1 MKKSLSNILAI
12 TSIIFITSSCNS
24 DDSDSRE
31 VMVEITELPEQSRTF
46 LQTNFNG
53 FQVNRATKDV
63 SSFDEYYEIFVNNG
77 ITIDFNRIG
86 EWTEVDGNGLSIPTS
101 FIDEEIVSY
110 INTNY
115 PTFPIENIDKKPY
128 GYDVDL
134 INNTELRFDTSG
146 NFIGL
151 GN

>member
-1 MKKSLSNILAI
+1 MKNNILYILAI
-12 TSIIFITSSCNS
+12 TSIIFTINSCRSENS
-24 DDSDSRE
+24 ENSE
-31 VMVEITELPEQSRTF
+31 VRIEITELPEQSRNF
-46 LQTNFNG
+46 LETNFNG

-128 GYDVDL
+128 GYEVDL
-134 INNTELRFDTSG
+134 INNTELRFNTSG
-146 NFIGL
+146 KLIGY
-151 GN
+151 

>member
-1 MKKSLSNILAI
+1 MKKNILNLLAVASLI
-12 TSIIFITSSCNS
+12 FSTSACNS

-31 VMVEITELPEQSRTF
+31 VIVEVAELPEQSRNF
-46 LQTNFNG
+46 LETNFNEI
-53 FQVNRATKDV
+53 QAIRIEKDIH
-63 SSFDEYYEIFVNNG
+63 SIEEYYEVYFNNG
-77 ITIDFNRIG
+77 IQVDFSANG

>member
-1 MKKSLSNILAI
+1 MKKNILNLLAVASLI
-12 TSIIFITSSCNS
+12 FSTSACNS

-31 VMVEITELPEQSRTF
+31 VIIEVAELPEQSRNF
-46 LQTNFNG
+46 LETNFNG

-115 PTFPIENIDKKPY
+115 PTFPIESIDKKPY
-128 GYDVDL
+128 GYEVDL
-134 INNTELRFDTSG
+134 INNTELRFNTSG
-146 NFIGL
+146 KLIGY
-151 GN
+151 

>member
-1 MKKSLSNILAI
+1 MKKNILNLLAVASLI
-12 TSIIFITSSCNS
+12 FSTSACNS

-31 VMVEITELPEQSRTF
+31 VIIEVAELPEQSRNF
-46 LQTNFNG
+46 LETNFNG

-63 SSFDEYYEIFVNNG
+63 SSFDEYYEIFLNNG

-115 PTFPIENIDKKPY
+115 PTFPIESIDKKPY
-128 GYDVDL
+128 GYEVDL
-134 INNTELRFDTSG
+134 INNTELRFNTSG
-146 NFIGL
+146 KLIGY
-151 GN
+151 

>member
-1 MKKSLSNILAI
+1 MKKNILNLLAVASLI
-12 TSIIFITSSCNS
+12 FSTSACNS

-31 VMVEITELPEQSRTF
+31 VIVEVAELPEQSRNF
-46 LQTNFNG
+46 LETNFNG

-115 PTFPIENIDKKPY
+115 PTFPIESIDKKPY
-128 GYDVDL
+128 GYEVDL
-134 INNTELRFDTSG
+134 INNTELRFNTSG
-146 NFIGL
+146 KLIGY
-151 GN
+151 

>member
-1 MKKSLSNILAI
+1 MTKNILNLLAVASLI
-12 TSIIFITSSCNS
+12 FSISACNS

-31 VMVEITELPEQSRTF
+31 VIVEVAELPEQSRNF
-46 LQTNFNG
+46 LETNFNG

-146 NFIGL
+146 KLIGY
-151 GN
+151 

>member
-1 MKKSLSNILAI
+1 MKKNILNLLAVASLI
-12 TSIIFITSSCNS
+12 FSTSACNS

-31 VMVEITELPEQSRTF
+31 VIVEVAELPEQSRNF
-46 LQTNFNG
+46 LETNFNG

-63 SSFDEYYEIFVNNG
+63 SSFDEYYEIFLNNG

-115 PTFPIENIDKKPY
+115 PTFPIESIDKKPY
-128 GYDVDL
+128 GYEVDL
-134 INNTELRFDTSG
+134 INNTELRFNTSG
-146 NFIGL
+146 KLIGY
-151 GN
+151 

>member
-1 MKKSLSNILAI
+1 MKKNILNLLAVASLI
-12 TSIIFITSSCNS
+12 FSTSACNS

-31 VMVEITELPEQSRTF
+31 VIIEVAELPEQSRNF
-46 LQTNFNG
+46 LETNFNG

-110 INTNY
+110 INTNF

-128 GYDVDL
+128 GYEVDL
-134 INNTELRFDTSG
+134 INNTELRFNTSG
-146 NFIGL
+146 KLIGY
-151 GN
+151 

>member
-1 MKKSLSNILAI
+1 MKKNILNLLAVASLI
-12 TSIIFITSSCNS
+12 FSTSACNS

-31 VMVEITELPEQSRTF
+31 VIVEVAELPEQSRNF
-46 LQTNFNG
+46 LETNFNG

-63 SSFDEYYEIFVNNG
+63 SSFDEYYEIFLNNG

-110 INTNY
+110 INTNF

-128 GYDVDL
+128 GYEVDL
-134 INNTELRFDTSG
+134 INNTELRFNTSG
-146 NFIGL
+146 KLIGY
-151 GN
+151 